1 MVFLNSSI
9 FFSAET
15 CHLYH
20 KTRKC
25 YVRIII
31 EILACVC
38 VCFSFFFYALVWHS
52 CVVCCH
58 TIRNSMPIWCRWGV
72 VMVLSFFGILKG
84 LFCVVV
90 MGWVV
95 RNGASWGVTWSKWAW
110 VSKVYLLHWILILFL
125 PGYNSFEETNLEPCF
140 HSQTH
145 LTIIHNNSSQ
155 ELILPLG
162 T

>member
-1 MVFLNSSI
+1 ML
-9 FFSAET
+9 
-15 CHLYH
+15 CQDYH
-20 KTRKC
+20 RN
-25 YVRIII
+25 
-31 EILACVC
+31 LGMCVC
-38 VCFSFFFYALVWHS
+38 LFFVFFMLLFGT

-84 LFCVVV
+84 LFCVVM

-125 PGYNSFEETNLEPCF
+125 LGYNSFEETNLEPCF

-145 LTIIHNNSSQ
+145 PTIIHNNSSQ

>member
-1 MVFLNSSI
+1 MIFLNS

-20 KTRKC
+20 KTR
-25 YVRIII
+25 YVSIII

-38 VCFSFFFYALVWHS
+38 VFFFDALVWHS
-52 CVVCCH
+52 CVVCGH
-58 TIRNSMPIWCRWGV
+58 TIRNSMPIWRRWGV

-84 LFCVVV
+84 LFCVFM

-125 PGYNSFEETNLEPCF
+125 PGYNAFEKNKFRTMLSLP
-140 HSQTH
+140 
-145 LTIIHNNSSQ
+145 NSPKNYTQ
-155 ELILPLG
+155 
-162 T
+162 